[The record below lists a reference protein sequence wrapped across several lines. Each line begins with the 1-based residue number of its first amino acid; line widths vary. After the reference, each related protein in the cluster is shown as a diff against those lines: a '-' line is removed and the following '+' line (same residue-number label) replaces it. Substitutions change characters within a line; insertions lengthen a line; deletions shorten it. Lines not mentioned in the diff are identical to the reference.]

1 MTSSIR
7 STTSG
12 SSVTQGASSALPATP
27 SLDRDAFLKLLVAQ
41 LSHQDPLSPMEGTE
55 FVNQLSQFASLEQA
69 ISQTSHLDV
78 LSTQMRGLS
87 NNEAVGL
94 VGKAVTVRGHGIAY
108 DGVSATASSVSVASA
123 AAQVTATLRDAD
135 GRIVRTLDLGARPA
149 GPLSIQWDGR
159 DNDGQ
164 PAARGSYA
172 LTVAAT
178 TADGRSI
185 DVTQDVTGTV
195 TRVSFERGYPELI
208 LDTGAAAPISD
219 LVSVAERP
227 RTP

>member
-12 SSVTQGASSALPATP
+12 SSVTQGASGALPASP

-94 VGKAVTVRGHGIAY
+94 VGKAVTVRGHGISY
-108 DGVSATASSVSVASA
+108 DGVSATASSVSISA
-123 AAQVTATLRDAD
+123 PAAQVTATLRDAD
-135 GRIVRTLDLGARPA
+135 GRVVRTLDLGARPG

-159 DNDGQ
+159 DANGQ
-164 PAARGSYA
+164 PVPRGSYQ
-172 LTVAAT
+172 LSVAAT

-195 TRVSFERGYPELI
+195 TRVSFERGYPELF
-208 LDTGAAAPISD
+208 LDTGSAAPISD
-219 LVSVAERP
+219 LVSVADRP

>member
-12 SSVTQGASSALPATP
+12 SSVTQGASGALPASP

-94 VGKAVTVRGHGIAY
+94 VGKAVTVRGHGISY
-108 DGVSATASSVSVASA
+108 DGVSATASSVSISA
-123 AAQVTATLRDAD
+123 
-135 GRIVRTLDLGARPA
+135 
-149 GPLSIQWDGR
+149 
-159 DNDGQ
+159 
-164 PAARGSYA
+164 
-172 LTVAAT
+172 
-178 TADGRSI
+178 
-185 DVTQDVTGTV
+185 
-195 TRVSFERGYPELI
+195 
-208 LDTGAAAPISD
+208 
-219 LVSVAERP
+219 
-227 RTP
+227 